1 MQTGRPFLNLYNHD
15 LVRVAVA
22 IPEIRVADPAFNAAR
37 TVEMMRQAADERA
50 AIVLFPEL
58 GLSSYTSDDLF
69 HQRALLDASKDALA
83 AVVEASRDQHLV
95 AAVGLPLSVDHL
107 LFNVAAIVSRGKILG
122 LVPKSYLPNYR
133 EYYEARQFQPGE
145 AAIRDS
151 ITLLGQTEVPFGSR
165 VLFQCAEQPLLT
177 IHVEICEDVWV
188 PIPPSSYAALAGA
201 TVLLNLSASPFT
213 IGKAG
218 YRRDLVSVQSAR
230 CLAAYLYSAA
240 GPGESTTDLAWDGHA
255 LIAENGNILAESA
268 RFNKHPQLIAREL
281 DLERLSQERMRQG
294 TFGDSMRLDGL
305 GPDAYRRVSFS
316 LDLPADERLLPERE
330 YQRFPYVPSDPR
342 T

>member
-1 MQTGRPFLNLYNHD
+1 MPTGRPFLNLYSHD

-22 IPEIRVADPAFNAAR
+22 VPEIRVADPAFNAER
-37 TVEMMRQAADERA
+37 TVEMMRRAADERA
-50 AIVLFPEL
+50 AVVLFPEL

-83 AVVEASRDQHLV
+83 AVVAASRDLQLV
-95 AAVGLPLSVDHL
+95 TAVGLPLQVDHL

-122 LVPKSYLPNYR
+122 VVPKAYLPNYR

-145 AAIRDS
+145 AAIRDR
-151 ITLLGQTEVPFGSR
+151 IDLLGQSDVPFGSR
-165 VLFQCAEQPLLT
+165 VLFECEEQPLLT

-218 YRRDLVSVQSAR
+218 YRR
-230 CLAAYLYSAA
+230 
-240 GPGESTTDLAWDGHA
+240 
-255 LIAENGNILAESA
+255 
-268 RFNKHPQLIAREL
+268 
-281 DLERLSQERMRQG
+281 
-294 TFGDSMRLDGL
+294 GL
-305 GPDAYRRVSFS
+305 GSGQSGRGLAGDPFS
-316 LDLPADERLLPERE
+316 AGRAGRAAPRPALGGPA
-330 YQRFPYVPSDPR
+330 
-342 T
+342 